1 MDVSSWV
8 SMPMSSFTGGY
19 CSGVRVAATGE
30 GGERDTRG
38 SDPPVRAAQR
48 PVACAPRSVM
58 TVELARATSRR
69 FSSTTSHST
78 SPIVRPPCTTRP
90 VAVSFP
96 VQTGLRKLILSSSVV
111 NVSPSSS
118 VDAQAIPIAASAMSQ
133 RTPPWSVPIGFAW
146 RGVASN
152 STTAQP
158 GSTEAS
164 VEPMSAATGGGATSP
179 RCIMWMRSSIFVIEG
194 SSTRASDEHR
204 EDHRVRDEESRHRER
219 RDVVRRAQ
227 AHIEPEALGER
238 VDEVDGP
245 HDVEGPAQREPERPP
260 GPPRD
265 DREERQQRGEQVA
278 VGGRDRERGREGG
291 REEPTTVGTRNT
303 SPRWRNAWR
312 KSSGD
317 NADASGSAA
326 SRGATCQRAMSVYR
340 TKLSRN
346 CRPKI

>member
-19 CSGVRVAATGE
+19 CIGVRVAATGE

-78 SPIVRPPCTTRP
+78 SPIVRPSCTTRP

-164 VEPMSAATGGGATSP
+164 VKPMSAATGGGAISP

-204 EDHRVRDEESRHRER
+204 EDHRVRDEE
-219 RDVVRRAQ
+219 
-227 AHIEPEALGER
+227 
-238 VDEVDGP
+238 
-245 HDVEGPAQREPERPP
+245 
-260 GPPRD
+260 
-265 DREERQQRGEQVA
+265 RQERGEQVA

-291 REEPTTVGTRNT
+291 AHHGRDEEHHPQVAKRVEEEQRRQRRRERQRRQ
-303 SPRWRNAWR
+303 PRRHVPA
-312 KSSGD
+312 
-317 NADASGSAA
+317 
-326 SRGATCQRAMSVYR
+326 
-340 TKLSRN
+340 
-346 CRPKI
+346 

>member
-19 CSGVRVAATGE
+19 CIGVRVAATGE

-78 SPIVRPPCTTRP
+78 RPIVRPPCTTRP

-164 VEPMSAATGGGATSP
+164 VKPMSAATGGGAISP

-204 EDHRVRDEESRHRER
+204 E
-219 RDVVRRAQ
+219 
-227 AHIEPEALGER
+227 
-238 VDEVDGP
+238 
-245 HDVEGPAQREPERPP
+245 
-260 GPPRD
+260 
-265 DREERQQRGEQVA
+265 
-278 VGGRDRERGREGG
+278 RGREGG
-291 REEPTTVGTRNT
+291 AHHGRDEEHHPQVAKRVEEEQRRQRRRERQRRQ
-303 SPRWRNAWR
+303 PRRHVPA
-312 KSSGD
+312 GD
-317 NADASGSAA
+317 ERVQDQAEQELQAEDLK
-326 SRGATCQRAMSVYR
+326 RGHDVLRG
-340 TKLSRN
+340 L
-346 CRPKI
+346 